1 MLTVKVDDSVKPHI
15 YDIIKS
21 ESEDYYSNGERCGI
35 NFVVPES
42 IKASVEREVIK
53 KQINRC
59 SSVCVGESQAKPI
72 ANVNASL
79 IDGDV
84 LSFIRLGVRILEMS
98 GTAYS
103 GASGDLI
110 LRNVIYRILVE
121 HRDEFIIISR
131 LAGRLEYVDMII
143 NLLQDLVRYNIR
155 HDQLEKAYN
164 LVKNEQ
170 SPYSDKLHDLNV
182 LTGYIDEY
190 NRKYGYKLLISII
203 AQADGVLLNLIT
215 NPETKDKFDNYEL
228 VNFLRGRF
236 VLIGFGIDRL
246 LTPEE
251 LMFVEHLSKLGADV
265 RLYPLSDGSDE
276 AEDGYKIYYY
286 GNKLLKSITDK
297 LEVSVDDASSE
308 TADCDFDMN
317 SLGGIVENYIFEKKT
332 PEITNVEN
340 LVCTEIKGI
349 DDRIS
354 YVANEIIDLT
364 RNKGYRYKDIRIVC
378 VNDDLIPRMKSI
390 LAIFGLEGFID
401 QRIPLNNTPVLRYVQ
416 ELVHLPLRNYNLA
429 DVLALMR
436 TSFLMIPPELID
448 LFENYAIEYNI
459 TWGNRIFD
467 EKYYSHENEHGKTIK
482 IGEKFYTV
490 KHLGEFIWDKVV
502 VRYLMPVYALC
513 QSLINAKTISGKSAI
528 LAEEIDSKR
537 SLTEKLRDEL
547 IERKDTDGASALVMG
562 YKEIMNLLI
571 GFTDEINDVNI
582 SLENFDTLLRIDMGR
597 KSAGS
602 IPLKVDS
609 IEITNPR
616 MCYLTPCKVMFIVG
630 ADESNF
636 PYGKS
641 NDSLLNGKELQKLF
655 ESAEVEYHE
664 KAENKNRQDYITCSL
679 MLNSVSDKLYF
690 VHEFGKA
697 ESSVYTYL
705 KSFISEDK
713 VNYNC
718 FSSPV
723 YGAPVVKRHEFD
735 KASISEANMK
745 QLLPKESI
753 ISVSA
758 LEEYNICHMRYMLD
772 KVLKVLPRT
781 DGTKIE
787 YNEIGLLAHGMLENM
802 FRRVRDVSDG
812 DKNSFENAVSEYT
825 SDSELLS
832 DLIDESYDYALN
844 ECRHPDKNTDI
855 YSISQGDKVK
865 RIVKKAFTDLLSECC
880 ELNYLPDKFEY
891 KLRDVE
897 NGIEITTDNDT
908 KFVFKGTIDRVDVK
922 FDNPTAARIV
932 DYKTGPKNLDYKKLV
947 QGTQIQLF
955 TYANA
960 LARNGYSVENVG
972 YAPIGL
978 GSAEGEALCVST
990 HGIKF
995 GTKKSDINPEDVA
1008 DAIKYTDVLLK
1019 DGCNSISKGFS
1030 EAKTEYKNANCC
1042 DYCNYCGI
1050 CGNSMTRPL
1059 SQESKL
1065 QLPKKSSI
1073 QAKDY
1078 FEAIHA
1084 RLEEG
1089 EN

>member
-1 MLTVKVDDSVKPHI
+1 MLTVKVDDSVKPRI
-15 YDIIKS
+15 YDIIRS
-21 ESEDYYSNGERCGI
+21 ESEDYYGNGGRCGI

-42 IKASVEREVIK
+42 VKASVEREVIK
-53 KQINRC
+53 HRIDRC
-59 SSVCVGESQAKPI
+59 SSVRISEGEDKTI
-72 ANVNASL
+72 ANINASL

-98 GTAYS
+98 GTAYC

-121 HRDEFIIISR
+121 HKDEFIIISR

-155 HDQLEKAYN
+155 HPQIEKAYN
-164 LVKNEQ
+164 LAKNEQ
-170 SPYSDKLHDLNV
+170 SPYSDKLHDLVV

-190 NRKYGYKLLISII
+190 NKKYGYKLLVSII
-203 AQADGVLLNLIT
+203 SQADGVLLNLLT
-215 NPETKDKFDNYEL
+215 NPEAKDKFDNYEL

-251 LMFVEHLSKLGADV
+251 LLFVEHLSRLGADV
-265 RLYPLSDGSDE
+265 RLYPLSDGSSE
-276 AEDGYKIYYY
+276 PEDGYKIYYY
-286 GNKLLKSITDK
+286 GNKLLNSITDK
-297 LEVSVDDASSE
+297 LEATIDDITAE
-308 TADCDFDMN
+308 TADSDLDMN
-317 SLGGIVENYIFEKKT
+317 TLGGIVENYIFEKET
-332 PEITNVEN
+332 PEIKDIDD
-340 LVCTEIKGI
+340 LICTEIKGI

-390 LAIFGLEGFID
+390 LAVFGLEGFID

-416 ELVHLPLRNYNLA
+416 ELVHLPLRNYDLA

-448 LFENYAIEYNI
+448 LFENYAIEYNL

-467 EKYYSHENEHGKTIK
+467 EKYYSHENERGKTIK
-482 IGEKFYTV
+482 LGEKFYSV
-490 KHLGEFIWDKVV
+490 GHLGKFIWDKVV
-502 VRYLMPVYALC
+502 IKYLMPVYALC
-513 QSLINAKTISGKSAI
+513 QSIINAKTISGKSAV

-537 SLTEKLRDEL
+537 YLVEKLRDEL

-562 YKEIMNLLI
+562 YKEIMSLLI
-571 GFTDEINDVNI
+571 GFTDEINNVNI
-582 SLENFDTLLRIDMGR
+582 SLDNFDTLLRIDMGR

-616 MCYLTPCKVMFIVG
+616 MCFLTPCKVMFVIG

-636 PYGKS
+636 PYGKT
-641 NDSLLNGKELQKLF
+641 NDSLLNSKELQKLF
-655 ESAEVEYHE
+655 ESAEVEFHE

-705 KSFISEDK
+705 KSFVSEDK

-718 FSSPV
+718 FNSPV
-723 YGAPVVKRHEFD
+723 YGTPVVRRHEFD
-735 KASISEANMK
+735 KASISEATMK
-745 QLLPKESI
+745 KLLPEESI

-772 KVLKVLPRT
+772 KVLRVLPRN
-781 DGTKIE
+781 DGTRIE

-812 DKNSFENAVSEYT
+812 DKERFGNVVSEYT
-825 SDSELLS
+825 ADSELLS

-855 YSISQGDKVK
+855 YSVSQGDKVK
-865 RIVKKAFTDLLSECC
+865 RIVKKAFTDLLNECSE
-880 ELNYLPDKFEY
+880 LDYLPDKFEY
-891 KLRDVE
+891 RLKDAE
-897 NGIEITTDNDT
+897 KGIEITTDNNT
-908 KFVFKGTIDRVDVK
+908 KFIFKGTIDRVDAR
-922 FDNPTAARIV
+922 FDNPKAVRIV

-960 LARNGYSVENVG
+960 LVRNGYSVENVG

-978 GSAEGEALCVST
+978 GSDEGETLRVSVQ
-990 HGIKF
+990 GIKF
-995 GTKKSDINPEDVA
+995 GTKNGEIKVEDVT

-1019 DGCNSISKGFS
+1019 EGCNSIANGAS
-1030 EAKTEYKNANCC
+1030 EAKSEYKNANCC
-1042 DYCNYCGI
+1042 EYCNYCGI
-1050 CGNSMTRPL
+1050 CGNSITEPA
-1059 SQESKL
+1059 SQDSKL
-1065 QLPKKSSI
+1065 KLPKKHTL